1 MILKTNGMVKDGGG
15 GQSRDERMNAAV
27 DGKGKP
33 ANVSLLLKSW
43 SRRPKRTRS
52 DTWLVANGGAG
63 PNRTKQQ
70 KRKAWKAGARPS
82 TREIKEKA
90 TVEALEIE

>member
-1 MILKTNGMVKDGGG
+1 MVKDGGG
-15 GQSRDERMNAAV
+15 GQSQDERMNAAV

-33 ANVSLLLKSW
+33 ASVSLLKSW

-52 DTWLVANGGAG
+52 DAWRVANGGAG
-63 PNRTKQQ
+63 PNRTKHQ
-70 KRKAWKAGARPS
+70 KRKAWKVGALAS